1 MKLLSFTDKFYEA
14 KTKTI
19 TFTFGRFQPPT
30 IGHEKLFDKVKKV
43 AGRNP
48 FRIYSSHS
56 EDKKNPLDYKTK
68 IRMLRKMFPKYK
80 RNIMGGAART
90 ALEIASNLYDEGFT
104 HLQFVVGSDRVDN
117 FNTLLNKYNGNQ
129 MRDGYYNFQDIKVVS
144 AGERDP
150 DAEGVSGMSA
160 SKMRAAASAGD
171 FEAFKS
177 GLPSGFRDAKK
188 LYDILR
194 NKMGIKEMLSF
205 KDWSNY
211 ENDYLNDYIMFI
223 YG

>member
-1 MKLLSFTDKFYEA
+1 M
-14 KTKTI
+14 
-19 TFTFGRFQPPT
+19 
-30 IGHEKLFDKVKKV
+30 
-43 AGRNP
+43 
-48 FRIYSSHS
+48 
-56 EDKKNPLDYKTK
+56 
-68 IRMLRKMFPKYK
+68 
-80 RNIMGGAART
+80 
-90 ALEIASNLYDEGFT
+90 
-104 HLQFVVGSDRVDN
+104 QFVVGSDRVDN
-117 FNTLLNKYNGNQ
+117 FNTLLNKYNGKQ

-144 AGERDP
+144 GGERDP